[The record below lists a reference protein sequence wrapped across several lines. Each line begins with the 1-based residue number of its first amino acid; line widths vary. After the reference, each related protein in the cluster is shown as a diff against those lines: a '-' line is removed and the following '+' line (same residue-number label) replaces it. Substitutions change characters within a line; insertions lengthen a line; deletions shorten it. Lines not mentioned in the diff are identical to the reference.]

1 MDHTLGRRRL
11 FDGLLRRVLTYPAQ
25 GGDSTV
31 VNEQAVKAVRALY
44 DGGGKGALYASSRG
58 TAWGLLN
65 SVTEYV
71 DHHRR
76 ARSDDHR
83 RDAAWFGQGAQ
94 IKQKAWDEMMKLVA

>member
-1 MDHTLGRRRL
+1 MLHRGDGRRCGR
-11 FDGLLRRVLTYPAQ
+11 
-25 GGDSTV
+25 
-31 VNEQAVKAVRALY
+31 
-44 DGGGKGALYASSRG
+44 GGKGAALASSRG

-83 RDAAWFGQGAQ
+83 HDAAWFGQGAQ
-94 IKQKAWDEMMKLVA
+94 IKQKAWDEMLKLVA